1 MKQKVS
7 NIILLMY
14 SAQFIKFK
22 RLAIS
27 VKRSNFK
34 KAYLPMFY
42 KARRPKTSVNVITYK
57 DNEIIE
63 YSAPST
69 NYVYKITLAR

>member
-27 VKRSNFK
+27 VKK
-34 KAYLPMFY
+34 KQIFTKIIHYVSL
-42 KARRPKTSVNVITYK
+42 KNVKPHEGRIQST
-57 DNEIIE
+57 I
-63 YSAPST
+63 PS
-69 NYVYKITLAR
+69 LQ

>member
-7 NIILLMY
+7 NILFLMY

-27 VKRSNFK
+27 VKKSNFK
-34 KAYLPMFY
+34 KASLSMFY
-42 KARRPKTSVNVITYK
+42 KERRPRTSVLSSFSLRYFLAI
-57 DNEIIE
+57 
-63 YSAPST
+63 PSQ
-69 NYVYKITLAR
+69 NIQ